1 MCALESTSVCADEA
15 QGLITCVCAL
25 ESNPCAWM
33 SCCPSAM
40 GETEEATP
48 VKPVP
53 NPKRHAEDKMEKER
67 EMAKT
72 EEEVQA

>member
-1 MCALESTSVCADEA
+1 
-15 QGLITCVCAL
+15 
-25 ESNPCAWM
+25 
-33 SCCPSAM
+33 M